1 MVFISFH
8 QCFNVFRVCSQE
20 KSKLSQLVMFE
31 ATKRYVRSLEE
42 SVWRTERYQLIDA
55 VSTAL
60 EKSEVHVVEPG
71 TLRVELLT
79 RPGYLG
85 CEAYNWLAQHGGIEG
100 GYEMSTILVPLDE
113 RIMAAIRCMQLKWL
127 HEQHVP
133 R

>member
-1 MVFISFH
+1 M
-8 QCFNVFRVCSQE
+8 CSQE
-20 KSKLSQLVMFE
+20 QSKLSQLVMFE

-42 SVWRTERYQLIDA
+42 SVWRTERYQMIDA
-55 VSTAL
+55 VSTAI

-85 CEAYNWLAQHGGIEG
+85 CEAFDWLAQHGGIEG
-100 GYEMSTILVPLDE
+100 GYEMSTILMVEDE

-133 R
+133 EEEVAMD

>member
-1 MVFISFH
+1 MRFL
-8 QCFNVFRVCSQE
+8 VCSQE

-31 ATKRYVRSLEE
+31 ATQRYVRSLEE
-42 SVWRTERYQLIDA
+42 SVWRTERYKSIGA
-55 VSTAL
+55 VSTAI

-100 GYEMSTILVPLDE
+100 QYEMSTILMEQDE
-113 RIMAAIRCMQLKWL
+113 RVRSIILSMQRKWL
-127 HEQHVP
+127 HAQHAPEEEVAMD
-133 R
+133 

>member
-1 MVFISFH
+1 MFL
-8 QCFNVFRVCSQE
+8 VCAQE

-42 SVWRTERYQLIDA
+42 AVWRTERYQMIDA
-55 VSTAL
+55 VSTAI

-85 CEAYNWLAQHGGIEG
+85 CEAYNWLTEHGGIEG
-100 GYEMSTILVPLDE
+100 GYEMNTILAPQDR
-113 RIMAAIRCMQLKWL
+113 RIMDATRYLQFQWL
-127 HEQHVP
+127 YEQHGEV
-133 R
+133 RWQR